1 MTHISD
7 IFAAPRRLSLSARI
21 AALAV
26 LAGLSYGA
34 TVAAPAAAGSSDWR
48 AACQFKNIPGSA
60 SGSIQYDACMHRQ
73 SCQTMANKAGHE
85 IFGMGCFGTVSYTHL
100 DVYKRQPWSSSAV

>member
-34 TVAAPAAAGSSDWR
+34 TVAAPAAAGSRGWR
-48 AACQFKNIPGSA
+48 SA
-60 SGSIQYDACMHRQ
+60 SGSIQYDACMHLQ

-85 IFGMGCFGTVSYTHL
+85 IFGMGCFGIKPDNLPEPVT
-100 DVYKRQPWSSSAV
+100 KR